1 MFPVGPCQYAD
12 VVAFLLETATEKLG
26 AFPSCIVQHLSL
38 LLSGVIWFD
47 CGMRGG
53 GKGCCWWN

>member
-26 AFPSCIVQHLSL
+26 AFPLVFLHCAALKPSL
-38 LLSGVIWFD
+38 I
-47 CGMRGG
+47 RGDLV
-53 GKGCCWWN
+53 